1 MNAPLASL
9 EQKVELVVA
18 LCQELRAEN
27 LRLQDRVDALESEKQ
42 ALAERMTTA
51 RQRLE
56 GIMDK
61 LPAEE

>member
-1 MNAPLASL
+1 MNASLASL